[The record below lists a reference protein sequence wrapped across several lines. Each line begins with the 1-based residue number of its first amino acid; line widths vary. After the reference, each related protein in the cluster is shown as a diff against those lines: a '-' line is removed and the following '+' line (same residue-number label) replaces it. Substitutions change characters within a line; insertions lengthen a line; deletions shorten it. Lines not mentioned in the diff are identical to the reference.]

1 MATLLEEASM
11 SDYIIWVQR
20 SEDSWERLDTPTL
33 ELARMVF
40 DRQRAAVDGE
50 VAMTRLVNTAGP
62 ALVRAPGTTPVLGMA
77 AVVPP
82 IPASAPA
89 TPTVRAGMPDAA
101 ASASVNSAADSISD
115 LEIRLLNQLKEAFRE
130 LDSPTVWRIVRWAM
144 EYAKAR
150 K

>member
-1 MATLLEEASM
+1 M

-20 SEDSWERLDTPTL
+20 SEDSWERLDAPTL
-33 ELARMVF
+33 EFARMVF
-40 DRQRAAVDGE
+40 DKWRVVVERE

-62 ALVRAPGTTPVLGMA
+62 APVRAPGATPIFGM

-82 IPASAPA
+82 IPASASA
-89 TPTVRAGMPDAA
+89 TPAMPAGAPSAA
-101 ASASVNSAADSISD
+101 ESASINSDAGSISD
-115 LEIRLLNQLKEAFRE
+115 LEIRLLNQLKEAFQE

>member
-1 MATLLEEASM
+1 MATIPEESSM

-20 SEDSWERLDTPTL
+20 NEDSWERLDAPTL
-33 ELARMVF
+33 EFARMVF
-40 DRQRAAVDGE
+40 DKQRAAVEGE

-62 ALVRAPGTTPVLGMA
+62 APVRAPGATPVFGM

-82 IPASAPA
+82 IPVSAPA
-89 TPTVRAGMPDAA
+89 APTVRAGAPDAA
-101 ASASVNSAADSISD
+101 ESASSNSAAESIAD
-115 LEIRLLNQLKEAFRE
+115 LEIRLLNQLKEAFRD

-144 EYAKAR
+144 EYAKTR